1 MCIIIVSGTPTLLA
15 SIIYLYYALVCILL
29 ARSTVEVCTYAY
41 CVLLATSS

>member
-15 SIIYLYYALVCILL
+15 SIIYLYYA
-29 ARSTVEVCTYAY
+29 RMHTTMSTVEVCTYAY